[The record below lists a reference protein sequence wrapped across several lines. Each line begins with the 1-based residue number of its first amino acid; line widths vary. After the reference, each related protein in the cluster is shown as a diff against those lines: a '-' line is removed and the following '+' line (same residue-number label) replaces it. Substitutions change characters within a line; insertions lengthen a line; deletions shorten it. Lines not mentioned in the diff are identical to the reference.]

1 MERAP
6 LKVWFEEF
14 GVLELMWPAQIPDLN
29 PLNTFGMNRN
39 VDFQQAQ
46 LVLLLATVVGCVQV
60 QDRAVM
66 LSNERST
73 IERTYELTKYLDHQ
87 LKEIKDT
94 YLSYLGPPFS
104 DPGFSPPRPN
114 ISSLAVPSAATRVD
128 LWRGLENGARL
139 AQNQRA
145 YSVLLSAVRELA
157 RSTLCPYLQSSL
169 LHFCSGLSGLLGSIS
184 GLMNALGYTPPLH
197 ANVPANQRYGPLL
210 TSRQSASI
218 NSPVPL
224 RSNPTRSQGGITASG
239 VRDGMLGVDER
250 KRDRERERGRR
261 GRKREGDSGPEREEE
276 ERDEGLERWGRRRKL
291 LSVDEDQG
299 TSHRYE
305 QNSSNRTN
313 THISYFS
320 KYSEDTYSN
329 INGNNSQFPVDALPQ
344 RDRAQRISGEE
355 EGQSVPVL
363 FSSPPLRPGR
373 SGRALSPSSTFSPLT
388 LLYQDSEVPSSLTA
402 GRPALNDFTRKV
414 EGFWVLREL
423 QSWLWRSAKD
433 FTRLKKRLR
442 V

>member
-1 MERAP
+1 MQSQTQTTVCQAP
-6 LKVWFEEF
+6 
-14 GVLELMWPAQIPDLN
+14 
-29 PLNTFGMNRN
+29 
-39 VDFQQAQ
+39 
-46 LVLLLATVVGCVQV
+46 LVLLLVAVVGCVQV
-60 QDRAVM
+60 QDRAVI

-197 ANVPANQRYGPLL
+197 ANGPANQIYSPLL
-210 TSRQSASI
+210 TSLQRASA
-218 NSPVPL
+218 NSPIPL
-224 RSNPTRSQGGITASG
+224 RSNPARNQGGMTASG
-239 VRDGMLGVDER
+239 VREGTPGVER
-250 KRDRERERGRR
+250 KRDRERGRR
-261 GRKREGDSGPEREEE
+261 GRRREGESWAEREEE

-291 LSVDEDQG
+291 LMVEEDKDGQG
-299 TSHRYE
+299 TGQSYD
-305 QNSSNRTN
+305 QNSSNKNN
-313 THISYFS
+313 THMSYFS
-320 KYSEDTYSN
+320 QYSEDKYNN
-329 INGNNSQFPVDALPQ
+329 INSNNSQFPIDALPQ
-344 RDRAQRISGEE
+344 RERVQRTSGEE
-355 EGQSVPVL
+355 EEEQSVPVL
-363 FSSPPLRPGR
+363 FSSPSLHPVR
-373 SGRALSPSSTFSPLT
+373 SGRALPPSSTFSPLT
-388 LLYQDSEVPSSLTA
+388 LLYSDAEVPGSLTT